1 MIHQD
6 QSQGMIDFKF
16 NFNSRIG
23 ESGQAGKVCDLPVK
37 RVGDGREWEGDQL
50 IVDEGLGLV

>member
-37 RVGDGREWEGDQL
+37 RVGDGRE
-50 IVDEGLGLV
+50 